1 MNAINACI
9 AAFHFQVKLKILPM
23 HKWLHDYAATNYIPS
38 EWLDSLEKDHLA
50 SVALRGPGK
59 NLIHNILL
67 YSKQL
72 VVLGSITKI
81 LVNLN

>member
-1 MNAINACI
+1 
-9 AAFHFQVKLKILPM
+9 M
-23 HKWLHDYAATNYIPS
+23 HKWSHDYAATNYIPS
-38 EWLDSLEKDHLA
+38 EWLESLEKDHLVTA
-50 SVALRGPGK
+50 ALRGPRK
-59 NLIHNILL
+59 NLINNILL

>member
-1 MNAINACI
+1 M
-9 AAFHFQVKLKILPM
+9 Q
-23 HKWLHDYAATNYIPS
+23 KWSHNYAATNHIPS

-50 SVALRGPGK
+50 AVALRGPGK
-59 NLIHNILL
+59 NLINNILL

-81 LVNLN
+81 LVSLN